1 MVSDFSLTF
10 EIQYIITKEILLEAF
25 NYNDKMLASSD
36 YVLKKFL
43 NLFLIERIIT
53 ILCWFLPHMNMNQP

>member
-25 NYNDKMLASSD
+25 NYNDKMLASSH

-43 NLFLIERIIT
+43 NLFLIEG
-53 ILCWFLPHMNMNQP
+53 